1 MCMKCII
8 DNAGLFESQR
18 IHNLRFSAT
27 MWQKNDVSC
36 HMIITVSAGYLI
48 HNKAHRQTS
57 NTLKRKR
64 LEQNKQSMKKGL

>member
-36 HMIITVSAGYLI
+36 HMILNSQQSTHTDKQHIEKKTPRTKQAI
-48 HNKAHRQTS
+48 NEKR
-57 NTLKRKR
+57 TLELWQRY
-64 LEQNKQSMKKGL
+64 

>member
-36 HMIITVSAGYLI
+36 HMYVTDVENRFVVEDRSFIIVAFLYC
-48 HNKAHRQTS
+48 
-57 NTLKRKR
+57 
-64 LEQNKQSMKKGL
+64 SMLVL